1 MQEGYLNTSP
11 TGSCPRG
18 QRGFGSLQIYKIKY
32 MEMSVKLCISGS
44 QMYTE
49 KTDSRHLLN
58 GHWL

>member
-1 MQEGYLNTSP
+1 MQEGYLNISP
-11 TGSCPRG
+11 TSSYPRG
-18 QRGFGSLQIYKIKY
+18 RRGFGAPQIYKIKY
-32 MEMSVKLCISGS
+32 MEMSVKLCISGA